1 MQRHGFEL
9 QRDLRQR
16 VQHRVPFDKGVQLPD
31 ARERGVR
38 VAGEVVGAGIAE
50 DALVVDGVA
59 GRAIGQQE
67 LPEHGEV
74 VVGFGDFVGR
84 SFFGVGKTVF
94 EIEPGTIAHVLVGA
108 CVVHGEG
115 HGWWRPV

>member
-1 MQRHGFEL
+1 MQ
-9 QRDLRQR
+9 Q
-16 VQHRVPFDKGVQLPD
+16 PD

-38 VAGEVVGAGIAE
+38 VTGEVVGVGISE

-84 SFFGVGKTVF
+84 CFFGVGKTVF
-94 EIEPGTIAHVLVGA
+94 EIEPGTIAHVWSVRVSSMAKAMGGA
-108 CVVHGEG
+108 QFRGAVSRARDR
-115 HGWWRPV
+115 RPATPGTA